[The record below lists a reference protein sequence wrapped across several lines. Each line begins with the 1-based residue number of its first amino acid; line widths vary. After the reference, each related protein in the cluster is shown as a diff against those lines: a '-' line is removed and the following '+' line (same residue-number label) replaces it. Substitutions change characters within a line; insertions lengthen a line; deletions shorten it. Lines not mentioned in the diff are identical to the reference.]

1 MYQCILNVPLW
12 NDWSK
17 VKYSQ
22 VHGSLVLK
30 LFLFKSLNW
39 ISAKIFAELIQFG
52 QDPKLRRPRS
62 FWLKT
67 LKFHWRKISYF
78 NFTYYTFIYI
88 YIYTYTYIIYII
100 HILHVFIFYEFYI
113 FIYRYIIYIIRIFIF
128 YELYVHTYIN
138 SYIY

>member
-17 VKYSQ
+17 VKYLQ

-30 LFLFKSLNW
+30 VFLFKSLNW

-52 QDPKLRRPRS
+52 QDPKLRRPRN

-88 YIYTYTYIIYII
+88 YIYIYIS
-100 HILHVFIFYEFYI
+100 HILYIFYIYLYFMN
-113 FIYRYIIYIIRIFIF
+113 FIYLYIYIYIIYIIRI
-128 YELYVHTYIN
+128 LYFMNYMYIH
-138 SYIY
+138 I

>member
-1 MYQCILNVPLW
+1 MYQCILNIPLW

-30 LFLFKSLNW
+30 VFLFKSLNW

-52 QDPKLRRPRS
+52 QDPKLRRPRN

-88 YIYTYTYIIYII
+88 YIYIYIYHIYYTYFTYIYILW
-100 HILHVFIFYEFYI
+100 ILY
-113 FIYRYIIYIIRIFIF
+113 IYIYIYYIYYTYFIF

-138 SYIY
+138 S

>member
-30 LFLFKSLNW
+30 VFLFKSLNW
-39 ISAKIFAELIQFG
+39 ISAKIFAELMQFG
-52 QDPKLRRPRS
+52 QDPKLRRPRN

-88 YIYTYTYIIYII
+88 YIYIYIYHIYYTYFTYIYILW
-100 HILHVFIFYEFYI
+100 ILYI
-113 FIYRYIIYIIRIFIF
+113 YIYIYIYIIYIIRI
-128 YELYVHTYIN
+128 LYFMNYMYIH
-138 SYIY
+138 I